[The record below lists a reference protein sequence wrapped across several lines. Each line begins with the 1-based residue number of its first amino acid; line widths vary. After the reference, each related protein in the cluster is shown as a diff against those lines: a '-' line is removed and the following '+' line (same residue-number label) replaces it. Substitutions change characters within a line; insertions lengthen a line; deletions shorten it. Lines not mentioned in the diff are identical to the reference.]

1 MKKSLF
7 VPLCLVLILVASL
20 ESCKKDDKY
29 TIENQ
34 PVTGTMN
41 YTTTG
46 MVPIEFD
53 QQGNPVTFQISLEGS
68 GTLTNLG
75 EINMTSTFK
84 FSVLTF
90 NGYDFVTTYTGA
102 NPEDSFSSEGSSKLD
117 QTLTGDLVEVVTNG
131 NGKFEN
137 IIGGGIT
144 VISIFPD
151 QSGGTGDVSWNI
163 TY

>member
-1 MKKSLF
+1 MKKNLF
-7 VPLCLVLILVASL
+7 MPLLFVLILVATL

-41 YTTTG
+41 YTTTA

-53 QQGNPVTFQISLEGS
+53 PQGNPVTFQISMEGS
-68 GTLTNLG
+68 GTLSNLG
-75 EINMTSTFK
+75 EIHMTTTFK
-84 FSVLTF
+84 FNFAGF
-90 NGYDFVTTYTGA
+90 NGYDFVTTYTSA
-102 NPEDSFSSEGSSKLD
+102 NASDSFSTSGSSKLD
-117 QTLTGDLVEVVTNG
+117 QTMTGDLVEVVSDG
-131 NGKFEN
+131 KGKFEN
-137 IIGGGIT
+137 IIGGGVT
-144 VISIFPD
+144 VITIFPD